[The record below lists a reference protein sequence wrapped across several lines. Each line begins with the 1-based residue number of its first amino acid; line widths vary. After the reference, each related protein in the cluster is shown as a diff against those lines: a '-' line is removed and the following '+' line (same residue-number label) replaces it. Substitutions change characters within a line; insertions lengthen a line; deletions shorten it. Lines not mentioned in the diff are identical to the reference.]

1 MIMINR
7 DFYLNKLI
15 SRMHNGMVKIVTGIR
30 RCGKS
35 YLLFSIFRNY
45 LTEQGIDEDH
55 IITVELDRISFEKQ
69 RDRYE
74 LCRYVKS
81 KITDE
86 KQYYVLIDEIQMC
99 DGFEPVLNEFLH
111 IKNADVY
118 VTGSNSHLLSKD
130 VITEF
135 RGRGDEVHLNPLS
148 FKEFYGTRTDFDEA
162 WEEYCTFG
170 GMPLV
175 LSKKDEEEKMGYLKD
190 LFTETYIK
198 DIKERNGIKND
209 EILGELLNVI
219 SSSIGSLT
227 NVQKLTDTFRTVGN
241 VSVSPNTVKDY
252 LEYLEDAY
260 IIRKSLRYDIKGKK
274 YINTPSKYYFTDL
287 GLRNARLNFRQSEYT
302 HIMENVIYNELCIRG
317 FSVDVG
323 VVEVNE
329 RKENGTYVRKQL
341 ECDFVINKGNQRYYI
356 QSAYALYDDEKEK
369 QEKRS
374 LLKIDD
380 SFRKIIIVRHGSKR
394 TVDDNGIVTISL
406 KEFLL
411 GDPKTIFS

>member
-329 RKENGTYVRKQL
+329 RKENGTYLRKQL

-374 LLKIDD
+374 LLKIND
-380 SFRKIIIVRHGSKR
+380 SFRKIIIVRHGSKK

>member
-1 MIMINR
+1 MIGR

-15 SRMHNGMVKIVTGIR
+15 SRMHNGMVKIITGIR

-35 YLLFSIFRNY
+35 YLLFNIFRKY

-135 RGRGDEVHLNPLS
+135 RGRGDEIHLNPLS
-148 FKEFYGTRTDFDEA
+148 FREFYGTRTDFDEA

-190 LFTETYIK
+190 LFSKTYIK

-241 VSVSPNTVKDY
+241 VSVSPNTIRDY
-252 LEYLEDAY
+252 LGYLEDAY
-260 IIRKSLRYDIKGKK
+260 VIRKSLRYDIRGKK

-356 QSAYALYDDEKEK
+356 QTANALCGDEEEK
-369 QEKRS
+369 QIRKP

-380 SFRKIIIVRHGSKR
+380 SFRKIIIVRHGLKR

>member
-1 MIMINR
+1 MINR

-148 FKEFYGTRTDFDEA
+148 FREFYGTRTDFDEA

-227 NVQKLTDTFRTVGN
+227 NIQKLTDTFRTVGN

-260 IIRKSLRYDIKGKK
+260 VIRKSLRYDIKGKK

-356 QSAYALYDDEKEK
+356 QSAYALYDDEKEM

>member
-1 MIMINR
+1 MISR

-148 FKEFYGTRTDFDEA
+148 FREFYGTRTDFDEA

-190 LFTETYIK
+190 LFSETYVK

-209 EILGELLNVI
+209 EILRELLNVI

-241 VSVSPNTVKDY
+241 VSVSPNTVRDY

-323 VVEVNE
+323 VVEINE

-356 QSAYALYDDEKEK
+356 QTAYALCGDEEEK
-369 QEKRS
+369 QIRKP

>member
-1 MIMINR
+1 MISR

-148 FKEFYGTRTDFDEA
+148 FREFYGTRTDFDEA

-190 LFTETYIK
+190 LFSETYIK

-241 VSVSPNTVKDY
+241 VSVSPNTVRDY

-260 IIRKSLRYDIKGKK
+260 VIRKSLRYDIKGKK

>member
-1 MIMINR
+1 MINR

-55 IITVELDRISFEKQ
+55 IITVELDGISFEKQ

-118 VTGSNSHLLSKD
+118 VTGNNSHLLSKD

-148 FKEFYGTRTDFDEA
+148 FREFYGTRTDFDEA

-227 NVQKLTDTFRTVGN
+227 NIQKLTDTFRTVGN

-260 IIRKSLRYDIKGKK
+260 VIRKSLRYDIKGKK

-356 QSAYALYDDEKEK
+356 QSAYALYDDEKEM

>member
-1 MIMINR
+1 MINR

-260 IIRKSLRYDIKGKK
+260 VIRKSLRYDIKGKK

-302 HIMENVIYNELCIRG
+302 HIMENIIYNELCIRG

>member
-1 MIMINR
+1 MISR

-148 FKEFYGTRTDFDEA
+148 FREFYGTRTDFDEA

-190 LFTETYIK
+190 LFSETYVK

-209 EILGELLNVI
+209 EILRELLNVI

-241 VSVSPNTVKDY
+241 VSVSPNTVRDY

-260 IIRKSLRYDIKGKK
+260 VIRKSLRYDIKGKK

-323 VVEVNE
+323 VVEINE

-356 QSAYALYDDEKEK
+356 QTAYALCGDEEEK
-369 QEKRS
+369 QIRKP

>member
-1 MIMINR
+1 M
-7 DFYLNKLI
+7 
-15 SRMHNGMVKIVTGIR
+15 
-30 RCGKS
+30 
-35 YLLFSIFRNY
+35 
-45 LTEQGIDEDH
+45 
-55 IITVELDRISFEKQ
+55 
-69 RDRYE
+69 
-74 LCRYVKS
+74 
-81 KITDE
+81 
-86 KQYYVLIDEIQMC
+86 
-99 DGFEPVLNEFLH
+99 
-111 IKNADVY
+111 
-118 VTGSNSHLLSKD
+118 
-130 VITEF
+130 
-135 RGRGDEVHLNPLS
+135 
-148 FKEFYGTRTDFDEA
+148 
-162 WEEYCTFG
+162 
-170 GMPLV
+170 V

-190 LFTETYIK
+190 LFSETYIK

-260 IIRKSLRYDIKGKK
+260 VIRKSLRYDIKGKK

>member
-1 MIMINR
+1 MINR

-148 FKEFYGTRTDFDEA
+148 FREFYGTRTDFDEA

-190 LFTETYIK
+190 LFSETYIK

-227 NVQKLTDTFRTVGN
+227 NIQKLTDTFRTVGN

-323 VVEVNE
+323 VVEINE

-374 LLKIDD
+374 LLKIND
-380 SFRKIIIVRHGSKR
+380 SFRKIIIVRHGSKK

>member
-1 MIMINR
+1 MINR

-15 SRMHNGMVKIVTGIR
+15 SRMHNGMVKIITGIR

-45 LTEQGIDEDH
+45 LTEHGIDEDH

-148 FKEFYGTRTDFDEA
+148 FREFYGTRTDFDEA

-175 LSKKDEEEKMGYLKD
+175 LSKKDEEEKMSYLKD
-190 LFTETYIK
+190 LFSETYIK

-241 VSVSPNTVKDY
+241 VSVSPNTVRDY

-260 IIRKSLRYDIKGKK
+260 VIRKSLRYDIKGKK

>member
-1 MIMINR
+1 MISR

-148 FKEFYGTRTDFDEA
+148 FREFYGTRTDFDEA

-190 LFTETYIK
+190 LFSETYIK

-260 IIRKSLRYDIKGKK
+260 VIRKSLRYDIKGKK

-302 HIMENVIYNELCIRG
+302 HIMENIIYNELCIRG

-356 QSAYALYDDEKEK
+356 QSAYALYDDEKER

-394 TVDDNGIVTISL
+394 TVDDNGIVTIPL

>member
-1 MIMINR
+1 MINR

-260 IIRKSLRYDIKGKK
+260 VIRKSLRYDIKGKK

>member
-1 MIMINR
+1 MINR

-260 IIRKSLRYDIKGKK
+260 VIRKSLRYDIKGKK

-374 LLKIDD
+374 LLKIND